1 MTIIETTNF
10 SANITLK
17 DDKNTDQ
24 IVAYL
29 TSTINGSTQNYN
41 INMNV
46 VNKVLLNTV
55 DLVNVAGES
64 AKVQYANFETQVKD
78 KGIALGYLIF

>member
-78 KGIALGYLIF
+78 KASALGYTIF